1 MVDEREYALVELE
14 HALTIVIDNEII
26 IPHINLCRTG
36 FMGQG
41 FIEFNYK
48 YKGKNFCVEEDMI
61 YDGTST
67 ESAINSIKSFAI
79 KTLKEGKSG
88 YISKHK

>member
-1 MVDEREYALVELE
+1 MVNEREYALVELE
-14 HALTIVIDNEII
+14 HALTIVIDDEII
-26 IPHINLCRTG
+26 IPNISLCTTG
-36 FMGQG
+36 YRGQG

-48 YKGKNFCVEEDMI
+48 YKGKHFCVEGDMV

-67 ESAINSIKSFAI
+67 ENAINSIKALVI

>member
-1 MVDEREYALVELE
+1 MVDEREYTLVEFE

-26 IPHINLCRTG
+26 IPNISVCTTG
-36 FMGQG
+36 FMRQG

-48 YKGKNFCVEEDMI
+48 YKGKNFCVEGDMV

-67 ESAINSIKSFAI
+67 EDAINCIKSLVI

>member
-26 IPHINLCRTG
+26 IPHVSLCTTG
-36 FMGQG
+36 YRGQG
-41 FIEFNYK
+41 FLEFNYK
-48 YKGKNFCVEEDMI
+48 YKGKNFCVEGDI
-61 YDGTST
+61 VYDGTST
-67 ESAINSIKSFAI
+67 ESAINSIKSLAI